1 MNKRLHPFLLGV
13 LLSLTPLI
21 VQAELTQATPLTV
34 VIQNNQLVTDGQVT
48 LGITPTMESALL
60 HGIAIEYD
68 VTIALKDP
76 SRWFWEQTLATKHMR
91 IKLAYDSLKQ
101 TYLLSNITL
110 GRLNTDKDLK
120 RALMT
125 LGAIQSLPIIPTEK
139 LQTHHTYQ
147 LSIRVTLERE
157 SLPNA
162 LRLSSLID
170 PAWRSDMDWQTQTW
184 TYQP

>member
-1 MNKRLHPFLLGV
+1 MSSQLPSLIIGAFLL
-13 LLSLTPLI
+13 LATLI
-21 VQAELTQATPLTV
+21 VRAEATHATPLTAI
-34 VIQNNQLVTDGQVT
+34 IQNNQLVVDGQVT

-68 VTIALKDP
+68 VTIDLKDP
-76 SRWFWEQTLATKHMR
+76 TLWFWEQTLATKHMR

-125 LGAIQSLPIIPTEK
+125 LGAIQSLPIIPVEK
-139 LQTHHTYQ
+139 LKANQPYQ
-147 LSIRVTLERE
+147 IAIRVTLERE

-170 PAWRSDMDWQTQTW
+170 PAWRSDMAWQEQTW
-184 TYQP
+184 VYKP